1 VAKRLRSRAPKLTEE
16 RACWDRGEAVV
27 VGVDE
32 VGRGAW
38 AGPLTVGA
46 VVLPPTGRVNGIRD
60 SKMLTADQRELLFD
74 RIADW
79 AVSWSVGHASEKEC
93 DELGMSDAQ
102 RIATRR
108 AIDGLSTRPDR
119 VLLDGNWNYIDW
131 LPSRT
136 LVKGDRA
143 CLSIAAAS
151 IMAKVVRDRMM
162 IEAAQD
168 HPAYGFD
175 SNKGYPAPYHVMAL
189 AGYGPSAIHRRSWAF
204 MDDLPWTATPRY
216 DRELARQGQLFAA

>member
-1 VAKRLRSRAPKLTEE
+1 MTRRSRPPKLTEE
-16 RACWDRGEAVV
+16 RSCWDSGERYV

-46 VVLPPTGRVNGIRD
+46 VVLPHEGRVNGIRD
-60 SKMLTADQRELLFD
+60 SKLLTAARREVLFG

-79 AVSWSVGHASEKEC
+79 AIAWSVGHASEREC

-102 RIATRR
+102 RLATRR
-108 AIDGLSTRPDR
+108 AIDALAVEPDR
-119 VLLDGNWNYIDW
+119 VLLDGNWNYIDY
-131 LPSRT
+131 LPTRT
-136 LVKGDRA
+136 LIKGDRY

-151 IMAKVVRDRMM
+151 IMAKVTRDRLMV
-162 IEAAQD
+162 EAAEH

-175 SNKGYPAPYHVMAL
+175 GNKGYPAPDHVMAL
-189 AGYGPSAIHRRSWAF
+189 AGYGPSTIHRRSWAF
-204 MDDLPWTATPRY
+204 MDNLPWTAVPRFHR
-216 DRELARQGQLFAA
+216 DVSGQGQLFAA